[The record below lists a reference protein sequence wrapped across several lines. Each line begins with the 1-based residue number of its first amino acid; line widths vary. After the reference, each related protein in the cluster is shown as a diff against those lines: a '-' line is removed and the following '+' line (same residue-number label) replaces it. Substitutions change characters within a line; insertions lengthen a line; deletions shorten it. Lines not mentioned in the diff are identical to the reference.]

1 MTDIASPTAPVFQS
15 LGRRSAYLEVAD
27 RIRATIFK
35 DKLALFQRM
44 PSERDLAAQFG
55 VSRVVVREAIRT
67 LESSGLVTVKKGP
80 KGGIFV
86 AQDYERPIVDTV
98 TNLLAGGDATLDN
111 LFEIRLLIEP
121 YAAARVAESGSAADF
136 ALLEGRIAAAERE
149 HGADHSVRHRYID
162 FHRQIIRLAGN
173 PLLAIVGETVL
184 LVLYDRVKA
193 VLSAQTTEVG
203 LIMHRQL
210 IDACRHRQPEKA
222 RQIMAQ
228 DIEILSRRFAEF
240 SAGAQEL
247 KKRSPSKRKA
257 GGATPSSGRDRRSL
271 KSTNNADQ
279 ERP

>member
-1 MTDIASPTAPVFQS
+1 MTSVPPTAPVFQS
-15 LGRRSAYLEVAD
+15 LGRRSAYLDVAD
-27 RIRATIFK
+27 RIRATIFR

-98 TNLLAGGDATLDN
+98 TNLLAGGEATLDN
-111 LFEIRLLIEP
+111 LFEMRLLIEP
-121 YAAARVAESGSAADF
+121 YAAARLAERGSEADF
-136 ALLEGRIAAAERE
+136 ASLEGRITAAEHE
-149 HGADHSVRHRYID
+149 HGADRSVRHAYID

-193 VLSAQTTEVG
+193 VLSAETTEVG

-210 IDACRHRQPEKA
+210 LNACRNRQADEA
-222 RQIMAQ
+222 RAIMAQ

-240 SAGAQEL
+240 SAGLEKDRKTA
-247 KKRSPSKRKA
+247 RPKRKA
-257 GGATPSSGRDRRSL
+257 AT
-271 KSTNNADQ
+271 T
-279 ERP
+279 

>member
-1 MTDIASPTAPVFQS
+1 MNSVSAIAPVFQN
-15 LGRRSAYLEVAD
+15 LGRRSAYLEVAEQ
-27 RIRATIFK
+27 IRATIFK

-86 AQDYERPIVDTV
+86 TQDYERPIVDTI
-98 TNLLAGGDATLDN
+98 TNLLAGGEANLDN
-111 LFEIRLLIEP
+111 LFEIRLMIEP
-121 YAAARVAESGSAADF
+121 YAAARLAQSGSEADF
-136 ALLEGRIAAAERE
+136 AMLEGKIAEAQHE
-149 HGADHSVRHRYID
+149 HAADHSVRHRYID
-162 FHRQIIRLAGN
+162 FHRQVIRLAGN

-193 VLSAQTTEVG
+193 VLSAETTEVG

-210 IDACRHRQPEKA
+210 VDACRNRRPAQA
-222 RQIMAQ
+222 RTIMAQ

-240 SAGAQEL
+240 SAGPQEGG
-247 KKRSPSKRKA
+247 KRGGKKRKA
-257 GGATPSSGRDRRSL
+257 AGATP
-271 KSTNNADQ
+271 
-279 ERP
+279 

>member
-1 MTDIASPTAPVFQS
+1 MASLSTTAPVFQS
-15 LGRRSAYLEVAD
+15 LGRRSAYLEVAE
-27 RIRATIFK
+27 RIRATIFQ

-86 AQDYERPIVDTV
+86 TQDYERPIVDTI
-98 TNLLAGGDATLDN
+98 TNLLAGGEANLDN
-111 LFEIRLLIEP
+111 LFEVRLLIEP
-121 YAAARVAESGSAADF
+121 YAAARLAERGSEADF
-136 ALLEGRIAAAERE
+136 AMLDGRIAEAERE

-162 FHRQIIRLAGN
+162 FHRQVIRLAGN

-193 VLSAQTTEVG
+193 VLSAETTEVG

-210 IDACRHRQPEKA
+210 LEACRNRQPAQA
-222 RQIMAQ
+222 RAIMAQ
-228 DIEILSRRFAEF
+228 DIEILGRRFAEF
-240 SAGAQEL
+240 SAGVPERR
-247 KKRSPSKRKA
+247 KSTRPKRKA
-257 GGATPSSGRDRRSL
+257 AGAGV
-271 KSTNNADQ
+271 
-279 ERP
+279 

>member
-1 MTDIASPTAPVFQS
+1 MTSVPATAPMFQS
-15 LGRRSAYLEVAD
+15 LGRRSAYLEVAE
-27 RIRATIFK
+27 RIRETIFK

-86 AQDYERPIVDTV
+86 TQDYERPIVDTI
-98 TNLLAGGDATLDN
+98 TNLLAGGEATLDN
-111 LFEIRLLIEP
+111 LFEMRLLIEP
-121 YAAARVAESGSAADF
+121 YAAARLAESGSAADF
-136 ALLEGRIAAAERE
+136 ALLEARITAAERD
-149 HGADHSVRHRYID
+149 HGADRSVRHAYID
-162 FHRQIIRLAGN
+162 FHRQVIRLAGN

-193 VLSAQTTEVG
+193 VVSAETTEVG

-210 IDACRHRQPEKA
+210 LNACRNRQPAEA

-240 SAGAQEL
+240 SAGLHEGRKSA
-247 KKRSPSKRKA
+247 RPKRKA
-257 GGATPSSGRDRRSL
+257 TGAAP
-271 KSTNNADQ
+271 
-279 ERP
+279 

>member
-1 MTDIASPTAPVFQS
+1 MSSVSTTAPVFQS
-15 LGRRSAYLEVAD
+15 LGRRSAYLDVAD

-35 DKLALFQRM
+35 DKLGLFQRM

-86 AQDYERPIVDTV
+86 AQDYERPIIDTV
-98 TNLLAGGDATLDN
+98 TNLLAGGEANLDN
-111 LFEIRLLIEP
+111 LFEMRLLIEP
-121 YAAARVAESGSAADF
+121 YAAARVAAAGTEADF
-136 ALLEGRIAAAERE
+136 AMLESKIVEAEHE

-162 FHRQIIRLAGN
+162 FHRQVIRLASN

-193 VLSAQTTEVG
+193 VLSAETTEVG

-210 IDACRHRQPEKA
+210 VNACRRRKPEEA
-222 RQIMAQ
+222 RAIMAQ

-240 SAGAQEL
+240 SAGLPA
-247 KKRSPSKRKA
+247 RPRAARPKRKA
-257 GGATPSSGRDRRSL
+257 AGA
-271 KSTNNADQ
+271 
-279 ERP
+279 

>member
-1 MTDIASPTAPVFQS
+1 MISLSPTAPVFQS
-15 LGRRSAYLEVAD
+15 LGRRSAYLEVAE
-27 RIRATIFK
+27 RIRSTIFK

-86 AQDYERPIVDTV
+86 AQDYERPIVDTI
-98 TNLLAGGDATLDN
+98 TNLLAGGEATLDN
-111 LFEIRLLIEP
+111 LFELRLLIEP
-121 YAAARVAESGSAADF
+121 YAAARLAEAGREADF
-136 ALLEGRIAAAERE
+136 ALLESKIDAAERE
-149 HGADHSVRHRYID
+149 HGADRSVRHAYID
-162 FHRQIIRLAGN
+162 FHRQVIRLAGN

-193 VLSAQTTEVG
+193 VLSAETTEVG

-210 IDACRHRQPEKA
+210 VNACRNRPVDEA

-240 SAGAQEL
+240 SAGVRERRQNARQ
-247 KKRSPSKRKA
+247 KRKSA
-257 GGATPSSGRDRRSL
+257 GASV
-271 KSTNNADQ
+271 
-279 ERP
+279 